1 MEYPQFFH
9 QMPINLLFVNH
20 LYILRNLYIYHIF
33 IHIFDIYIH
42 QLYIYLYLS
51 APAWP
56 HFPTPRTAQNSRF
69 FAHVTKPQLREK
81 PLASRWTCAAVT
93 WQKWGSLTKKN
104 ENGDDMLVIWRYA
117 GFMEYHQYMIY
128 GDIWR
133 YMEICVITLSISHLI
148 CFFSC

>member
-1 MEYPQFFH
+1 LAALSNSKNRPKFA
-9 QMPINLLFVNH
+9 V
-20 LYILRNLYIYHIF
+20 LRARHEAATSREAVGVTLDVCRRDLAKMG
-33 IHIFDIYIH
+33 IFD
-42 QLYIYLYLS
+42 
-51 APAWP
+51 
-56 HFPTPRTAQNSRF
+56 
-69 FAHVTKPQLREK
+69 
-81 PLASRWTCAAVT
+81 
-93 WQKWGSLTKKN
+93 KKN